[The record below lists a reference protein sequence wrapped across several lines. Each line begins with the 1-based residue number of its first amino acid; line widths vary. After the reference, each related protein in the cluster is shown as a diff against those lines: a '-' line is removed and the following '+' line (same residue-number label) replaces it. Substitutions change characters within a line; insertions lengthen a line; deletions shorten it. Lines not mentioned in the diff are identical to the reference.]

1 MTTATHAGRRDR
13 RFELQAGLSSIEFD
27 HPSEERRC
35 IGEMLM
41 ISVAGLAFKLNGA
54 VNGIE
59 PGTVIIGARVSVG
72 DCALEGDL
80 AVKNATPVEDGG
92 TCLGCLFYP
101 DTGVDETKLMTLLA
115 GMEAVRAQGR

>member
-1 MTTATHAGRRDR
+1 MTTATYAGRRDR
-13 RFELQAGLSSIEFD
+13 RFDLQAGLSSIEFD
-27 HPSEERRC
+27 HPSDERRC
-35 IGEMLM
+35 IGELLM

-59 PGTVIIGARVSVG
+59 PGSVIIGVTVSVG

-80 AVKNATPVEDGG
+80 AVKNATPEEDGG
-92 TCLGCLFYP
+92 TRLGCLFYP
-101 DTGVDETKLMTLLA
+101 DTGADETKLMTLLA